1 MNAEWGTFGATLP
14 PFMPGTAPPIPT
26 PLPGAPPPGFTHGGL
41 IPGGTPVYPMPVFP
55 GGFAPGTPGGGY
67 LPGGGTTTLPP
78 PGQPLPPPVETLGP
92 HWSETMFAPP
102 IPGQLD
108 PRQVEAMARHQQ
120 AAMQA
125 GQGWGWKGM
134 VAGLAGILLLI
145 GLGYGA
151 WRYTRRKVE

>member
-1 MNAEWGTFGATLP
+1 MNAEWGTFGASSFAP
-14 PFMPGTAPPIPT
+14 AGTFPLAPVVSH
-26 PLPGAPPPGFTHGGL
+26 GASSPAYVPPGFTPGGV

-55 GGFAPGTPGGGY
+55 TPPGGGY